1 MSMIPEGLA
10 LFYGGLQLHAY
21 VDFSGV
27 VEKYL

>member
-1 MSMIPEGLA
+1 MSMIPEGLT
-10 LFYGGLQLHAY
+10 LLDGGLQLHAY